1 MELDIVNK
9 SNIYIFKVT
18 LFYLGPGLP
27 SGAVVNN
34 SSTNAGDARD
44 VSLIFPG
51 SETSPGEEMAAHSS
65 IPAWQIPWTGEP
77 SKLQS
82 MGSQNQTWLSAR
94 AHTHTHTQSRLLC
107 GTIDLHVV
115 YTYERETR
123 NLTLG
128 KLILVTICT
137 FACNLEI
144 TDELCLLI

>member
-34 SSTNAGDARD
+34 SSANAGDAKD

-65 IPAWQIPWTGEP
+65 IPVWQIPWTEKP

-82 MGSQNQTWLSAR
+82 MGSQNQTWLSACTR
-94 AHTHTHTQSRLLC
+94 THTHTHTHNPDYS
-107 GTIDLHVV
+107 VV
-115 YTYERETR
+115 Q
-123 NLTLG
+123 
-128 KLILVTICT
+128 
-137 FACNLEI
+137 
-144 TDELCLLI
+144 